1 MTIFAL
7 FFVAFHFNSAL
18 IIGFYNNHKGKLL
31 NSYKIYEC
39 SLIISIM
46 LSSTAI
52 LHAVFVIYKDLLIVH
67 SIKIPLYLA
76 AIYIELKLLKNVKYI
91 ILV

>member
-7 FFVAFHFNSAL
+7 FFVAFHFKSAL
-18 IIGFYNNHKGKLL
+18 IIGFYNNHKSKLL
-31 NSYKIYEC
+31 KSYKIYEC

-67 SIKIPLYLA
+67 SIKILLYLA